1 MQVNFTTT
9 QVAAHAQP
17 QKPINNNSYHS
28 SDIAAK
34 IAKALCASFPER
46 FTTAEV
52 DETFLAYYYD
62 LEILVSE
69 IIRVNAGSKA
79 VGCHNKL
86 NQIVVM
92 FSVFPVMV
100 YQNEDMFY
108 EALAVAFTPYFR
120 FDRIEAGFVLTK
132 LW

>member
-1 MQVNFTTT
+1 MQVNFKTT
-9 QVAAHAQP
+9 QVAAYAQP
-17 QKPINNNSYHS
+17 QKAINNNSYHS

-34 IAKALCASFPER
+34 IAKALCAGFPER

-52 DETFLAYYYD
+52 DEIFLAYYYN

-69 IIRVNAGSKA
+69 VVRTNAGSKA

-86 NQIVVM
+86 NQVVVM
-92 FSVFPVMV
+92 FVEFPVMV

-108 EALAVAFTPYFR
+108 EALAALFTPYFR

>member
-1 MQVNFTTT
+1 MQVQFTTV
-9 QVAAHAQP
+9 QVAAYAQVT
-17 QKPINNNSYHS
+17 KPINNISYHA

-34 IAKALCASFPER
+34 IAKALCAGFPER
-46 FTTAEV
+46 FTTGEI

-69 IIRVNAGSKA
+69 VVRVGAGSKA
-79 VGCHNKL
+79 VGCHDKL
-86 NQIVVM
+86 NQVIVM
-92 FSVFPVMV
+92 FTEFPVMV

-108 EALAVAFTPYFR
+108 EALTVAFTPYFR
-120 FDRIEAGFVLTK
+120 FSCIESGFVLTK

>member
-9 QVAAHAQP
+9 QVAAYAQP
-17 QKPINNNSYHS
+17 QKPVNNNSYKS
-28 SDIAAK
+28 WDIAAK
-34 IAKALCASFPER
+34 IAKALCAGFPER
-46 FTTAEV
+46 FTSAEV
-52 DETFLAYYYD
+52 DETFLAYYHN
-62 LEILVSE
+62 LEILVSDVV
-69 IIRVNAGSKA
+69 RVDAGSKA
-79 VGCHNKL
+79 VGCHATL

-92 FSVFPVMV
+92 FSVFPIMV

-108 EALAVAFTPYFR
+108 EALTTAFTPYFR